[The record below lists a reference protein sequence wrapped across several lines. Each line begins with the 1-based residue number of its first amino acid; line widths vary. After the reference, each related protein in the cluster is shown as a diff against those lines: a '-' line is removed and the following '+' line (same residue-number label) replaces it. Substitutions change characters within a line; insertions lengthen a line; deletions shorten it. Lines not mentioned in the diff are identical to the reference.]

1 MATILYFKRIVL
13 SSQQHAYPASR
24 QISALRVSFYFILV
38 AVRTQVAYI
47 LILSMIVY
55 LLDIINPNHLFVTRF
70 KDLLNRY
77 PSIDVRAMG
86 FPANWENEDIWK

>member
-1 MATILYFKRIVL
+1 MLTPLPVR
-13 SSQQHAYPASR
+13 SR
-24 QISALRVSFYFILV
+24 AQGKLFIFILV

>member
-24 QISALRVSFYFILV
+24 QISALSFIFILV

>member
-13 SSQQHAYPASR
+13 SLQQHAYPASR
-24 QISALRVSFYFILV
+24 QISALRVS
-38 AVRTQVAYI
+38 
-47 LILSMIVY
+47 MIVY
-55 LLDIINPNHLFVTRF
+55 LLDIINPNHSFVTRF